1 MPCSKEGLWCT
12 ALDKALSADRGNTF
26 PLLSTAESKGQVWAC
41 WYETEMHGLPKQLRD
56 CNISAMRKGWQK
68 QECSAYSRKGSEV
81 ISRIHL
87 NSCYEG
93 IMQMELDSFHRRPT
107 TGPEVMGT
115 NWNMGCY
122 FWTSGITLLAVEV
135 TEHWHRLPGRL
146 QCYLKGWSC
155 WKAIWTRSWLNGC
168 MGALDQITFRDSFL
182 LNSSS
187 L

>member
-26 PLLSTAESKGQVWAC
+26 PLLSTAEFKGQVWAS

-56 CNISAMRKGWQK
+56 CNISAMRKGWKK

-93 IMQMELDSFHRRPT
+93 TMQTLF
-107 TGPEVMGT
+107 TGAQLQDQRWWAQTETWDVTSEHQESLYCLLKWLSTGT
-115 NWNMGCY
+115 GCQ
-122 FWTSGITLLAVEV
+122 G
-135 TEHWHRLPGRL
+135 
-146 QCYLKGWSC
+146 
-155 WKAIWTRSWLNGC
+155 GC
-168 MGALDQITFRDSFL
+168 SVI
-182 LNSSS
+182 
-187 L
+187 